1 MSKSPQSATTHR
13 VMSIDA
19 YRGFVMLAMASS
31 GFGFSMLAKPE
42 NLQKLRDSKLNYLPE
57 GLWKF
62 LAYQF
67 DHVIW
72 TGCSFWDLIQP
83 SFMFLVGVAL
93 PFSGTRIEI
102 DVEPKP
108 LSNRFLWKLIGRTIG
123 LPILLIIK
131 LWRSLPPR
139 VRHVI
144 SRSCVLTALGVFL
157 SSNGAKQTNF
167 TFVNVLSQIGLG
179 YPLLYL
185 LRERSQRTQ
194 LVAAA
199 VILVGYWGWF
209 ANYSIPPQQL
219 AEVKAAISDRD
230 AKLVAANRTIQSEP
244 TPMTGIGSH
253 WNKHVNA
260 AAGADRKLLNA
271 FPSEKEPFH
280 GKTFWINDGG
290 YQTLNFIPS
299 LATMLFGLM
308 AGTLLRSGA
317 GDSDKVKWLL
327 KAGACCFAVSMA
339 LDTSIWPIAI
349 PSCDWHLAPI
359 VKRIW
364 SPGWAVFSTG
374 WTFWML
380 AAFYWVIDVR
390 QWRLWSWPLVVVG
403 MNSIAMYVMAQLMKN
418 WVGASMKTHLT
429 TVDAIFG
436 WQQGIAFKFFGEY
449 PLATP
454 LGHAARLFG
463 LWLIC
468 VWMYRRKIFV
478 RV

>member
-1 MSKSPQSATTHR
+1 MSKNPASATANR

-42 NLQKLRDSKLNYLPE
+42 NLQKLRDAKLNYLPE

-67 DHVIW
+67 DHVVW

-93 PFSGTRIEI
+93 PFSYSRRESEGQ
-102 DVEPKP
+102 
-108 LSNRFLWKLIGRTIG
+108 SASARFLHV
-123 LPILLIIK
+123 
-131 LWRSLPPR
+131 LWRSF
-139 VRHVI
+139 
-144 SRSCVLTALGVFL
+144 VLVALGVFL

-185 LRERSQRTQ
+185 LRERSQRIQ

-209 ANYSIPPQQL
+209 ANYTIPQQQF
-219 AEVKAAISDRD
+219 ADVKAAISDRD
-230 AKLVAANRTIQSEP
+230 AKLVAANRTIQPEP
-244 TPMTGIGSH
+244 APMTGIGSH

-317 GDSDKVKWLL
+317 SDSDKVKWLF

-436 WQQGIAFKFFGEY
+436 WQQGIAFKIFGEY

-468 VWMYRRKIFV
+468 VWLYRRKIFV

>member
-19 YRGFVMLAMASS
+19 YRGFVMLATASS

-83 SFMFLVGVAL
+83 SFMFLVGVAV
-93 PFSGTRIEI
+93 PFSYSRRESEGQ
-102 DVEPKP
+102 
-108 LSNRFLWKLIGRTIG
+108 SASARFLHV
-123 LPILLIIK
+123 
-131 LWRSLPPR
+131 LWRSF
-139 VRHVI
+139 
-144 SRSCVLTALGVFL
+144 VLVALGVFL

-199 VILVGYWGWF
+199 VILVGYWCWF
-209 ANYSIPPQQL
+209 ANYSIPPQQF

-230 AKLVAANRTIQSEP
+230 AKLLAANRTIQPEP

-253 WNKHVNA
+253 WNKHVNS

-271 FPSEKEPFH
+271 FPSEKELFH

-317 GDSDKVKWLL
+317 SDSDKVKWLL

-436 WQQGIAFKFFGEY
+436 WQQGIAFKVFGEY

-468 VWMYRRKIFV
+468 VWLYRRKIFV

>member
-1 MSKSPQSATTHR
+1 MSKSPQSATVNR

-42 NLQKLRDSKLNYLPE
+42 NLQKLRDAKLNYLPE

-67 DHVIW
+67 DHVVW

-93 PFSGTRIEI
+93 PFSYSRRESEGQ
-102 DVEPKP
+102 
-108 LSNRFLWKLIGRTIG
+108 SASARFLHV
-123 LPILLIIK
+123 
-131 LWRSLPPR
+131 LWRSF
-139 VRHVI
+139 
-144 SRSCVLTALGVFL
+144 VLVALGVFL
-157 SSNGAKQTNF
+157 SSNGAKQSNF

-209 ANYSIPPQQL
+209 ANYTIPPQQL

-230 AKLVAANRTIQSEP
+230 AKLLAANRTIQPEP

-280 GKTFWINDGG
+280 GKAFWINDGG

-308 AGTLLRSGA
+308 AGTLVRSGA
-317 GDSDKVKWLL
+317 SDSDKVKWLL

-390 QWRLWSWPLVVVG
+390 QWRLWSWPLVIVG

-418 WVGASMKTHLT
+418 WVGASMKTHLA

-436 WQQGIAFKFFGEY
+436 WQQGIAFKVFGEY

-468 VWMYRRKIFV
+468 VWLYRRKIFV

>member
-1 MSKSPQSATTHR
+1 MSKSPQSATANR

-42 NLQKLRDSKLNYLPE
+42 NLQKLRDAKLNYLPE
-57 GLWKF
+57 GLWRF

-93 PFSGTRIEI
+93 PFSYSRRESEGQ
-102 DVEPKP
+102 
-108 LSNRFLWKLIGRTIG
+108 SASARFLHV
-123 LPILLIIK
+123 
-131 LWRSLPPR
+131 LWRSF
-139 VRHVI
+139 
-144 SRSCVLTALGVFL
+144 VLVALGVFL

-194 LVAAA
+194 LAAAA

-209 ANYSIPPQQL
+209 ANYTIPPQQL
-219 AEVKAAISDRD
+219 AEVKTAISDRD

-260 AAGADRKLLNA
+260 AAGADRKFLNA
-271 FPSEKEPFH
+271 FPNEKEPFH
-280 GKTFWINDGG
+280 GKAFWINDGG

-317 GDSDKVKWLL
+317 SDSDKVKWLL

-418 WVGASMKTHLT
+418 WVGASMKTHLA

-436 WQQGIAFKFFGEY
+436 WQQGIAFKVFGEY

-468 VWMYRRKIFV
+468 VWLYRRKIFV

>member
-1 MSKSPQSATTHR
+1 MSKSPQSGTANR
-13 VMSIDA
+13 VLSIDA

-42 NLQKLRDSKLNYLPE
+42 NLQKLRDAKLNFVPE
-57 GLWKF
+57 ALWKF

-67 DHVIW
+67 DHVVW
-72 TGCSFWDLIQP
+72 SGCSFWDLIQP

-93 PFSGTRIEI
+93 PFSYSRRESEGQ
-102 DVEPKP
+102 
-108 LSNRFLWKLIGRTIG
+108 SASGRFLHV
-123 LPILLIIK
+123 
-131 LWRSLPPR
+131 LWRSF
-139 VRHVI
+139 
-144 SRSCVLTALGVFL
+144 VLVALGVFL

-185 LRERSQRTQ
+185 LRERSLRTQ

-219 AEVKAAISDRD
+219 ADVKAAISDRD
-230 AKLVAANRTIQSEP
+230 AKLLAANRTIQPEP

-317 GDSDKVKWLL
+317 SDSDKVKWLL

-339 LDTSIWPIAI
+339 LDTSIWPITI

-390 QWRLWSWPLVVVG
+390 QWRLWSWPLVIVG

-436 WQQGIAFKFFGEY
+436 WQQGIAFKIFGEY

-468 VWMYRRKIFV
+468 VWLYRRKIFV